1 MDPTIWIIIGCFVW
15 MVVGVFALGITSDR
29 LKSHSLFLPSD
40 GMGFD
45 FFPGG
50 EIFGVFFIVIWL
62 LAWPLVLVVG
72 LYAHRYK
79 KHIDYPVPA
88 DHQLHQI
95 KLAPGVEGI
104 TVTALQ
110 PTGKVE
116 VGGVT
121 YDAQLQQ
128 GHVEAGKKVVVVG
141 MYMGRT
147 MVKRVD

>member
-1 MDPTIWIIIGCFVW
+1 MDPTTWIIGGGFVW
-15 MVVGVFALGITSDR
+15 MVVGVFVLGIASDR
-29 LKSHSLFLPSD
+29 MKNQNLFPSD

-50 EIFGVFFIVIWL
+50 GVFDVLFIVIWL

-72 LYAHRYK
+72 LYAVRYK
-79 KHIDYPVPA
+79 KHLDYPVPA

-128 GHVEAGKKVVVVG
+128 GHVEAGRKVVVVG

>member
-1 MDPTIWIIIGCFVW
+1 MDPTFWIIIGCFVW
-15 MVVGVFALGITSDR
+15 MVIGVFVLGITSDR
-29 LKSHSLFLPSD
+29 LKNQSLFPSD
-40 GMGFD
+40 CIGFD
-45 FFPGG
+45 IFPGG
-50 EIFGVFFIVIWL
+50 GIFDVLFIVVWL
-62 LAWPLVLVVG
+62 MAWPLVLVVG
-72 LYAHRYK
+72 LYVYRYK
-79 KHIDYPVPA
+79 KHLDYPAPA

-147 MVKRVD
+147 MVKRAD

>member
-1 MDPTIWIIIGCFVW
+1 MLTV
-15 MVVGVFALGITSDR
+15 S
-29 LKSHSLFLPSD
+29 
-40 GMGFD
+40 
-45 FFPGG
+45 
-50 EIFGVFFIVIWL
+50 
-62 LAWPLVLVVG
+62 
-72 LYAHRYK
+72 LYANRHK
-79 KHIDYPVPA
+79 KFLDYPVPA

-104 TVTALQ
+104 TVTPLQ

-128 GHVEAGKKVVVVG
+128 GHVDAGKKVVVVG